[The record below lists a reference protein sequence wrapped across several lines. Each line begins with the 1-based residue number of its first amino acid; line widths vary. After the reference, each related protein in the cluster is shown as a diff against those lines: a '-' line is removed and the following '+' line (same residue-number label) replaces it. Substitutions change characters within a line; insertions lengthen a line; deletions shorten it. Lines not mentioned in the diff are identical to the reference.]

1 MTIRRIAL
9 LAFTFTAW
17 FSLGQLGPGQTAVNS
32 AQLHPNTAPGQVQ
45 SSATEIPAP
54 HYVLGPDDQV
64 SIHALDVDD
73 IDPTKPIKIDLH
85 GFMDVPII
93 GKVKAAGLTVEQ
105 LERQLTENLAKYVR
119 NPQVSLTVADYHSQ
133 PFSVVGAVNT
143 PGVYSFTGENTLV
156 QAISRAGGLRP
167 DAGNAINLTRRSGVG
182 PVPLSGASMD
192 ASGGFSTVK
201 IDVRALLDAKDPQND
216 ILVKPGDV
224 ISVPKADMVYVVG
237 AVKQAGSFPLSERQ
251 EISVLQAVSMAQ
263 GLDKGSS
270 PKHAK
275 ILRGSLTAQ
284 RTEIPVDVSKILSG
298 KAADMSLMANDV
310 LFIPTSA
317 TKNAGIKI
325 IEAALSAGTLAGG
338 YAAVH

>member
-1 MTIRRIAL
+1 V
-9 LAFTFTAW
+9 F
-17 FSLGQLGPGQTAVNS
+17 LGFCYVSVGQTRVAS
-32 AQLHPNTAPGQVQ
+32 AQAQPHTPPVGVQAPP
-45 SSATEIPAP
+45 TDTPAAN
-54 HYVLGPDDQV
+54 YILGPDDQLSV
-64 SIHALDVDD
+64 HVLDVDD

-93 GKVKAAGLTVEQ
+93 GKVNAAGLTVDQ
-105 LERQLTENLAKYVR
+105 LERQLTDSLAKYVH
-119 NPQVSLTVADYHSQ
+119 NPRVTVTVFDYHSQ
-133 PFSVVGAVNT
+133 PFSVFGAVNT

-167 DAGNAINLTRRSGVG
+167 DAGNAINLTRRSEEG
-182 PVPLSGASMD
+182 PIPISGATTD
-192 ASGGFSTVK
+192 ASREYSTVR
-201 IDVRALLDAKDPQND
+201 IDVRALLDAKNPQND

-224 ISVPKADMVYVVG
+224 LSVPKADMVYVVG

-263 GLDKGSS
+263 GLESGSS

-284 RTEIPVDVSKILSG
+284 RMEIPVDVKKILAG
-298 KAADMSLMANDV
+298 KTSDVSLMANDV

-317 TKNAGIKI
+317 TKNAGIRV
-325 IEAALSAGTLAGG
+325 IEAALGAGTIAGG